1 MKKGKTSRIIGFPE
15 AKINYG
21 TVDAKTLKSIYL
33 NIQSWVTPK
42 QEFTNP
48 DRVVSDF
55 SKSIKNSV
63 YEMIDLGI
71 FKSNYIVDLDLR
83 TSGITYG
90 KKSFMNLEITFFL
103 SCKIDFKD
111 PKIKLSL
118 KRICREIYNKNFMQ
132 NPNFEFTVSKKVKE
146 L

>member
-21 TVDAKTLKSIYL
+21 TVDAKQLKSIYL

-42 QEFTNP
+42 HEFENCN
-48 DRVVSDF
+48 RVVSDL

-63 YEMIDLGI
+63 YEMIDTGL
-71 FKSNYIVDLDLR
+71 FKPNYIVDLDLR
-83 TSGITYG
+83 TSGITFG
-90 KKSFMNLEITFFL
+90 KKSFMNLEITFFTTGD
-103 SCKIDFKD
+103 IDFKD
-111 PKIKLSL
+111 PKIKFSL
-118 KRICREIYNKNFMQ
+118 KRICREIYQKNFMQ
-132 NPNFEFTVSKKVKE
+132 NPNFEFTLSKKVKE

>member
-21 TVDAKTLKSIYL
+21 TVDAKQLKSIYL

-42 QEFTNP
+42 HEFENCN
-48 DRVVSDF
+48 RVVSDL

-63 YEMIDLGI
+63 YEMIDTGL

-83 TSGITYG
+83 TSGITFG
-90 KKSFMNLEITFFL
+90 KKSFMNLEITFFIIGD
-103 SCKIDFKD
+103 IDFKD
-111 PKIKLSL
+111 PKIKFSL
-118 KRICREIYNKNFMQ
+118 KRICREIYYKNFMQ
-132 NPNFEFTVSKKVKE
+132 NPNFEFTLSKKVKE

>member
-1 MKKGKTSRIIGFPE
+1 MKKGKTSRIVGFPE

-21 TVDAKTLKSIYL
+21 TVDAKQLKSIYL

-42 QEFTNP
+42 YEFEKP
-48 DRVVSDF
+48 ERVVSDL

-63 YEMIDLGI
+63 YEIIDTGL

-83 TSGITYG
+83 TSGITFG
-90 KKSFMNLEITFFL
+90 KKKF
-103 SCKIDFKD
+103 
-111 PKIKLSL
+111 
-118 KRICREIYNKNFMQ
+118 Y
-132 NPNFEFTVSKKVKE
+132 EFRNYLFSR

>member
-21 TVDAKTLKSIYL
+21 TVDAKQLKSIYL

-42 QEFTNP
+42 HEFENCN
-48 DRVVSDF
+48 RVVSDL

-63 YEMIDLGI
+63 YEIIDTWL
-71 FKSNYIVDLDLR
+71 FKPNYIVDLDLR
-83 TSGITYG
+83 TSGIVYG
-90 KKSFMNLEITFFL
+90 KKSFMNLEITFFMVGE
-103 SCKIDFKD
+103 IDFKD
-111 PKIKLSL
+111 PKIKFSL
-118 KRICREIYNKNFMQ
+118 KRICREIYHKNFMQ
-132 NPNFEFTVSKKVKE
+132 NPNFEFTLSKKVKE

>member
-103 SCKIDFKD
+103 SFEIDFKD

>member
-103 SCKIDFKD
+103 GCEIDFKD

>member
-21 TVDAKTLKSIYL
+21 TVDAKQLKSIYL

-42 QEFTNP
+42 HEFENCN
-48 DRVVSDF
+48 RVVSDI

-63 YEMIDLGI
+63 YEIIDTGL
-71 FKSNYIVDLDLR
+71 FKPNYIVDLDLR
-83 TSGITYG
+83 TSGIVYG
-90 KKSFMNLEITFFL
+90 KKSFMNLEITFFMVGE
-103 SCKIDFKD
+103 IDFKD
-111 PKIKLSL
+111 PKIKFSL
-118 KRICREIYNKNFMQ
+118 KRICREIYHKNFMQ
-132 NPNFEFTVSKKVKE
+132 NPNFEFTLSKKVKE